1 MRLPALLLAVVLGA
15 STTHAA
21 VFRWASV
28 ADHSSADPHGQN
40 QIVNNAI
47 NGQVYEA
54 LVKRGKKLEILPGL
68 AESWK
73 QVSGT
78 VWRFNL
84 RKGVKWHDG
93 SPFTADDVVFSM
105 KRVAGDT
112 STFRVYGRAAGE
124 PRKVDDH
131 TVELTTGVPNP
142 VMLET
147 VALLAIMS
155 KSWCEKNK
163 VERAQ
168 DFAKKEETFA
178 SRNAMG
184 TGPFMLAARESDIKS
199 TFRKNPEWWGIKA
212 GLFEGN
218 VDEIVYT
225 TIRSDATRM
234 SALAAGDID
243 AVLDPPL
250 QDIEK
255 LRRDARIRIW
265 SEPENLVFFLGM
277 DQSRDE
283 LLYSDMKGKNPFKD
297 KRVRKA
303 VYQAIDTD
311 AINRVV
317 MRGLAVPTALIVP
330 NPEGAGVPRDLN
342 KRFPYDLEAAKKLMA
357 EAGYAKGFSTQV
369 DCQNVRENVC
379 TAVAGQL
386 ARIGIDVKVNSLA
399 NPRFFAKGQTRDT
412 SFFLLG
418 WGGPSTDAMFAL
430 QPLLHGR
437 NEKGDG
443 DYNWGDYRDEK
454 LDALI
459 DQARV
464 EMDKSKR
471 QGLINEALRIVHDN
485 VYLVPLH
492 RRMAPWAS
500 RANVELA
507 NRPDSWLEV
516 RWVKI
521 R

>member
-1 MRLPALLLAVVLGA
+1 MRRTTLLLAAVFLA
-15 STTHAA
+15 CAAHAK

-47 NGQVYEA
+47 NGQVYET
-54 LVKRGKKLEILPGL
+54 LVKRGKKLEPIPGL
-68 AESWK
+68 AESWS
-73 QVSGT
+73 QVSPT
-78 VWRFNL
+78 VWRFKL
-84 RKGVKWHDG
+84 RKDVKWHDG
-93 SPFTADDVVFSM
+93 SPFNADDVVFSI

-131 TVELTTGVPNP
+131 TVEFTTPVPNP
-142 VMLET
+142 VMPET
-147 VALLAIMS
+147 MALLAIMS
-155 KSWCEKNK
+155 KAWCGKNK

-168 DFAKKEETFA
+168 DFNRKEETFA

-184 TGPFMLAARESDIKS
+184 TGPFMLVARESDIKS
-199 TFRKNPEWWGIKA
+199 TFRKNPDWWGIKA

-218 VDEIVYT
+218 VEEIVYT
-225 TIRSDATRM
+225 TIKSDATRM

-243 AVLDPPL
+243 VVLDPPL
-250 QDIEK
+250 QDIDK
-255 LRRDARIRIW
+255 LARESRIKIW
-265 SEPENLVFFLGM
+265 REPENLVFFLGM
-277 DQSRDE
+277 DQSRGE
-283 LLYSDMKGKNPFKD
+283 LLYSDVKGRNPFKD
-297 KRVRKA
+297 RRVRLA
-303 VYQAIDTD
+303 VYQAIDAD

-317 MRGLAVPTALIVP
+317 MRGLAVPAALVIP
-330 NPEGAGVPRDLN
+330 NPEAAGVPKELN
-342 KRFPYDLEAAKKLMA
+342 KRFPYDLDKARKLMA
-357 EAGYAKGFSTQV
+357 EAGYPKGFSTQL

-379 TAVAGQL
+379 TAIAGQL
-386 ARIGIDVKVNSLA
+386 ARIGIDVKVNSLQNA
-399 NPRFFAKGQTRDT
+399 RYFAKGQSRDT
-412 SFFLLG
+412 SFYLLG
-418 WGGPSTDAMFAL
+418 WGGQNTDAMFTL

-454 LDALI
+454 LDGLIDRAKTEMDQGKRQALI
-459 DQARV
+459 ND
-464 EMDKSKR
+464 
-471 QGLINEALRIVHDN
+471 ALRVVHDN

-500 RANVELA
+500 RSSVELVI
-507 NRPDSWLEV
+507 RPDSWLEV
-516 RWVKI
+516 RWVKV